1 MNRSLHRALYSCALL
16 LITLMMS
23 QTAAL
28 ALPSDT
34 LTLSR
39 GWTFSEHGSSEVH
52 PATVPGV
59 VQQDLIRLGKLP
71 DPYYRLAEDSIQWVG
86 ERVRRFISSSRGW
99 IPTLRS
105 TSMGRRSSR
114 RRICS

>member
-1 MNRSLHRALYSCALL
+1 MNRSLHRALYSCALVL
-16 LITLMMS
+16 LTLMMT

-59 VQQDLIRLGKLP
+59 VQQDLIRPVTLT
-71 DPYYRLAEDSIQWVG
+71 DPLDRVLSEAVIGIGELAQADDSDCC
-86 ERVRRFISSSRGW
+86 
-99 IPTLRS
+99 PCPPLRYADP
-105 TSMGRRSSR
+105 
-114 RRICS
+114 

>member
-1 MNRSLHRALYSCALL
+1 MNRSLHRALYSCALVL
-16 LITLMMS
+16 LTLMMT

-71 DPYYRLAEDSIQWVG
+71 DPYYRLARGLHPVG
-86 ERVRRFISSSRGW
+86 R
-99 IPTLRS
+99 
-105 TSMGRRSSR
+105 
-114 RRICS
+114 